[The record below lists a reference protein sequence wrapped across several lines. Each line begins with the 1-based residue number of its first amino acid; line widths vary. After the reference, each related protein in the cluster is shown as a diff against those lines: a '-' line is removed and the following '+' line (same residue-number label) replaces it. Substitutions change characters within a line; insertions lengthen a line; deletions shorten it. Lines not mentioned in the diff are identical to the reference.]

1 PRRCPNRRTPPR
13 RGAMAD
19 VATRILLADD
29 QENVRIGFRL
39 VLDSQP
45 DMTVVGEAG
54 TGEAALE
61 LARVLKPDVVL
72 ADIRM
77 PGMDGLELTRR
88 LAGPDAVDRIRVIV
102 VTTFDLDEY
111 VAAALRNGASGFLL
125 KRSSPTLLIEAI
137 RAAR

>member
-1 PRRCPNRRTPPR
+1 MTPPR
-13 RGAMAD
+13 RATMAD

-88 LAGPDAVDRIRVIV
+88 LAGPDAVAPVQVIG
-102 VTTFDLDEY
+102 VTTFHRDEY
-111 VAAALRNGASGFLL
+111 VSAACQYVACSLMPNRLC
-125 KRSSPTLLIEAI
+125 
-137 RAAR
+137 